1 MQLLHPTEAED
12 DIGLK
17 YLQTSKMATLMPME
31 APPAGFNFEN
41 CKRNAMLAGQG
52 FKPPKVSKDK
62 YYFQKKI
69 QMLRRH
75 RQTNTKPN
83 A

>member
-52 FKPPKVSKDK
+52 FKPPKVIK
-62 YYFQKKI
+62 
-69 QMLRRH
+69 LREH
-75 RQTNTKPN
+75 L
-83 A
+83 

>member
-17 YLQTSKMATLMPME
+17 YLQTSKKMATLMPME

-52 FKPPKVSKDK
+52 FKPPKVSKDN
-62 YYFQKKI
+62 Y
-69 QMLRRH
+69 
-75 RQTNTKPN
+75 
-83 A
+83 